1 MEHKSGREGW
11 NREEWRGW
19 IEGWGVDISIW
30 KVCIDE
36 QNLAF
41 VTWNPTHTRTLS
53 PLCCYVWNESRQA
66 KTERTHLTSRSLFSH
81 FLFPLFF
88 PPSFFYSYNG
98 GICVDGVN
106 WFRCECAPGFAGP
119 DCRIS
124 KSQYGYPKHL
134 GANTLLMLIEM
145 SSVAGLWLS
154 HTLMHQQPE
163 LSDTTNVTMT
173 MTERTGGIGKVG
185 VTSFWPI
192 GE

>member
-1 MEHKSGREGW
+1 MLT
-11 NREEWRGW
+11 
-19 IEGWGVDISIW
+19 V
-30 KVCIDE
+30 
-36 QNLAF
+36 L
-41 VTWNPTHTRTLS
+41 TLS
-53 PLCCYVWNESRQA
+53 L
-66 KTERTHLTSRSLFSH
+66 
-81 FLFPLFF
+81 
-88 PPSFFYSYNG
+88 PSFFFPSLDLYSYNG

-154 HTLMHQQPE
+154 HTPMHQLPE

-173 MTERTGGIGKVG
+173 MTERTGGRHVPLTYWG
-185 VTSFWPI
+185 VEVILPLFLPRRAHTHVHTLTHTQTIFLSFRHTHAHKLSRLIIQWPWNFYLLSRLCQMTSGCLSFRLLQFFSHWL
-192 GE
+192 G